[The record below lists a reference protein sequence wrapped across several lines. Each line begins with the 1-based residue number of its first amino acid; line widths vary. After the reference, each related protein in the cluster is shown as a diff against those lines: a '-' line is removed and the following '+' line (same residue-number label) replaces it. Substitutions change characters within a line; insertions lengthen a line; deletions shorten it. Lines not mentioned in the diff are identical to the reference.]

1 MRRRTSVW
9 ISGFFMIFSGCATG
23 PPPVYQD
30 PSLLIR
36 IETNPAVSGQLPL
49 GGNAHSLSTEQFGG
63 VLRGAYVR
71 KKQGL
76 FDYVI
81 GGSQTQPVFPEENFS
96 IIASELLKGLR
107 LAKSDERVAFQVWRT
122 GKKGLRDETSGAMYL
137 RGNLLYVSVDKYRI
151 SQRMSYEGAE
161 GGSGKD
167 FDLFFEPSAAVVER
181 QKGFS
186 SRWLGADKPEVIIDL
201 TRVSAAAPLSLS
213 TDTSPSPVAER
224 ALYDL
229 PSSSG
234 PATAQGEH
242 TGISNGDAIQELRRQ
257 ISELTQ
263 LNQELQKASSAQE
276 TELEG
281 LRKEL
286 AETKQAL
293 GDKVLEVNRLKTK
306 SKGKQPAASS
316 R

>member
-9 ISGFFMIFSGCATG
+9 ISGCLLILAGCASG
-23 PPPVYQD
+23 SPPVYQD

-36 IETNPAVSGQLPL
+36 IEPNPAVSGQLPI
-49 GGNAHSLSTEQFGG
+49 GGNASSLSTEQFGS
-63 VLRGAYVR
+63 VLRGASVR

-76 FDYVI
+76 FEYVI
-81 GGSQTQPVFPEENFS
+81 GGSQTQPVFPEENLS
-96 IIASELLKGLR
+96 IIASELLRGLR

-137 RGNLLYVSVDKYRI
+137 RGNLLYVSLDKFRVA
-151 SQRMSYEGAE
+151 QRMSYEGAE

-186 SRWLGADKPEVIIDL
+186 TRWLGADKPEVMIDL
-201 TRVSAAAPLSLS
+201 TRLSAAVSPGIS
-213 TDTSPSPVAER
+213 TDARTSPVAER
-224 ALYDL
+224 AVYDP

-234 PATAQGEH
+234 PAAAQAEH
-242 TGISNGDAIQELRRQ
+242 PGASNADAIEALRRE
-257 ISELTQ
+257 ISELAQ
-263 LNQELQKASSAQE
+263 SNQDLQKALSARE
-276 TELEG
+276 AEIRT
-281 LRKEL
+281 LRKEI

-293 GDKVLEVNRLKTK
+293 GDKVMEVNRLKGK
-306 SKGKQPAASS
+306 SKGKQPAAPSQ
-316 R
+316 

>member
-1 MRRRTSVW
+1 MRRSTSVW
-9 ISGFFMIFSGCATG
+9 ISGYLLILTGCASGST
-23 PPPVYQD
+23 PVYQD
-30 PSLLIR
+30 SSLLIR
-36 IETNPAVSGQLPL
+36 IEPNPAVSGQLPI
-49 GGNAHSLSTEQFGG
+49 GGNVHSLSTEQFGG

-76 FDYVI
+76 FEYVI

-96 IIASELLKGLR
+96 VIASELLRGLK

-137 RGNLLYVSVDKYRI
+137 RGNLLYVSLDKFRV

-167 FDLFFEPSAAVVER
+167 FDLVFEPSAAVMER

-186 SRWLGADKPEVIIDL
+186 TRWLGADKPEVIIDW
-201 TRVSAAAPLSLS
+201 TRLSAAVPLGMS
-213 TDTSPSPVAER
+213 TDTRTSAVPER

-234 PATAQGEH
+234 PAAEGEH
-242 TGISNGDAIQELRRQ
+242 PGASNADQIEELRRE
-257 ISELTQ
+257 ISELTKA
-263 LNQELQKASSAQE
+263 NQDLQKASLARE
-276 TELEG
+276 AELKT
-281 LRKEL
+281 LRKDL
-286 AETKQAL
+286 ADTKQAL
-293 GDKVLEVNRLKTK
+293 GDQVLEVNRIKSK
-306 SKGKQPAASS
+306 SKGKQPAAPS

>member
-1 MRRRTSVW
+1 MRRRISVW
-9 ISGFFMIFSGCATG
+9 ISGFFMIFAGCATG
-23 PPPVYQD
+23 PAPVYQD
-30 PSLLIR
+30 SSLLIR

-96 IIASELLKGLR
+96 IIASELLKGLK
-107 LAKSDERVAFQVWRT
+107 LAKPDERVAFQVWRT
-122 GKKGLRDETSGAMYL
+122 GKKGIRDETSGAMYL
-137 RGNLLYVSVDKYRI
+137 RGNLLYFSVDKYRI

-201 TRVSAAAPLSLS
+201 ARLTAATPLGISADTRS
-213 TDTSPSPVAER
+213 SPVAEP

-229 PSSSG
+229 PTSSG
-234 PATAQGEH
+234 PAAQGEH
-242 TGISNGDAIQELRRQ
+242 TGISNSDAIQELRRQ

-263 LNQELQKASSAQE
+263 ANQDLQTAVSARE
-276 TELEG
+276 TEFES

-293 GDKVLEVNRLKTK
+293 GDKVLEVNRLKTR
-306 SKGKQPAASS
+306 SKGKPSAAPS

>member
-1 MRRRTSVW
+1 MRRRASVW
-9 ISGFFMIFSGCATG
+9 ILGCSLILAGCASG
-23 PPPVYQD
+23 SAPVYQD

-36 IETNPAVSGQLPL
+36 IEPNPAVSGQLPI
-49 GGNAHSLSTEQFGG
+49 GGNPQSLSTEQFGS
-63 VLRGAYVR
+63 VLRGTYVR

-76 FDYVI
+76 FEYVI
-81 GGSQTQPVFPEENFS
+81 GGSQTQPVFPEENLS
-96 IIASELLKGLR
+96 IIASELLRGLK

-122 GKKGLRDETSGAMYL
+122 GKKGLRDETNGAMYL
-137 RGNLLYVSVDKYRI
+137 RGNLLYVSLDKFRV

-186 SRWLGADKPEVIIDL
+186 TRWLGADKPEVIIDW
-201 TRVSAAAPLSLS
+201 TRLSGAASLGIS
-213 TDTSPSPVAER
+213 TDTRTSAVPER

-234 PATAQGEH
+234 PAAEGEH
-242 TGISNGDAIQELRRQ
+242 PGASNADAIEALRRE
-257 ISELTQ
+257 ISELTKA
-263 LNQELQKASSAQE
+263 NQDLQKASLARE
-276 TELEG
+276 AELKT
-281 LRKEL
+281 LRKDL
-286 AETKQAL
+286 ADTKQAL
-293 GDKVLEVNRLKTK
+293 GDKVLEVNRLKSK
-306 SKGKQPAASS
+306 SKGNQPAAPS

>member
-9 ISGFFMIFSGCATG
+9 ISGCLLILAGCASG
-23 PPPVYQD
+23 SAPVYQD

-36 IETNPAVSGQLPL
+36 IEPNPAVSGQLPI
-49 GGNAHSLSTEQFGG
+49 GGNASSLSTDQFGG
-63 VLRGAYVR
+63 ILRGAYVR

-76 FDYVI
+76 FEYVI

-107 LAKSDERVAFQVWRT
+107 LAKPDERVAFQVWRT

-137 RGNLLYVSVDKYRI
+137 RGNLLYMSVDRFRV

-186 SRWLGADKPEVIIDL
+186 TRWLGADKSELIIDL
-201 TRVSAAAPLSLS
+201 TRLSAVAPLGIS
-213 TDTSPSPVAER
+213 TDIRTSPVTES
-224 ALYDL
+224 ALHDL
-229 PSSSG
+229 PSSSA
-234 PATAQGEH
+234 PTVEGEH
-242 TGISNGDAIQELRRQ
+242 PGASNADAFEELRRL

-263 LNQELQKASSAQE
+263 SNQELKKALSARE
-276 TELEG
+276 AELG
-281 LRKEL
+281 GVRKEL
-286 AETKQAL
+286 AEAKQAL
-293 GDKVLEVNRLKTK
+293 GDQVLEVNRLKSK
-306 SKGKQPAASS
+306 SKGKQPAAPS

>member
-9 ISGFFMIFSGCATG
+9 ISGCLLILAGCASG
-23 PPPVYQD
+23 SPPVYQD

-36 IETNPAVSGQLPL
+36 IEPNPAVSGQLPI
-49 GGNAHSLSTEQFGG
+49 GGNAHSLSTEQFDA

-76 FDYVI
+76 FEYVI

-96 IIASELLKGLR
+96 IIASELLRGLK

-137 RGNLLYVSVDKYRI
+137 RGNLLYVSLDKFRV

-186 SRWLGADKPEVIIDL
+186 TRWLGADKPEVIIDL
-201 TRVSAAAPLSLS
+201 TRLSGAASLGIS
-213 TDTSPSPVAER
+213 TDTRTSPVPER
-224 ALYDL
+224 ALYEL

-234 PATAQGEH
+234 PAAEGEH
-242 TGISNGDAIQELRRQ
+242 PGASNADAIEELRRE
-257 ISELTQ
+257 ISELTKA
-263 LNQELQKASSAQE
+263 NQDLQKASLARE
-276 TELEG
+276 AELKT
-281 LRKEL
+281 LRKDL
-286 AETKQAL
+286 ADTKQAL
-293 GDKVLEVNRLKTK
+293 GDKVLEVNRLKSK
-306 SKGKQPAASS
+306 SKGKQPAAPS

>member
-1 MRRRTSVW
+1 MRRRASVW
-9 ISGFFMIFSGCATG
+9 ISGCLLILAGCASG
-23 PPPVYQD
+23 SAPVYQD

-36 IETNPAVSGQLPL
+36 IEPNPAVSGQLPI
-49 GGNAHSLSTEQFGG
+49 GGNASSLSTDQFGG

-107 LAKSDERVAFQVWRT
+107 LAKPDERVAFQFWRT
-122 GKKGLRDETSGAMYL
+122 GKKGLRDETSGAMHL
-137 RGNLLYVSVDKYRI
+137 RGNLLYMSVDKFRV

-186 SRWLGADKPEVIIDL
+186 TRWLGADKPEVIIDL
-201 TRVSAAAPLSLS
+201 TRLSAATPLGIS
-213 TDTSPSPVAER
+213 TDARTSPVPER
-224 ALYDL
+224 ALDDL
-229 PSSSG
+229 PSSSR
-234 PATAQGEH
+234 PAAVQGEH
-242 TGISNGDAIQELRRQ
+242 RGASDADAIEGLRRQ
-257 ISELTQ
+257 VNELTQ
-263 LNQELQKASSAQE
+263 SNQDLQKASSARE
-276 TELEG
+276 AELQT

-293 GDKVLEVNRLKTK
+293 GDKVLEVNRLKSK
-306 SKGKQPAASS
+306 SKGKQPAPSP
-316 R
+316 